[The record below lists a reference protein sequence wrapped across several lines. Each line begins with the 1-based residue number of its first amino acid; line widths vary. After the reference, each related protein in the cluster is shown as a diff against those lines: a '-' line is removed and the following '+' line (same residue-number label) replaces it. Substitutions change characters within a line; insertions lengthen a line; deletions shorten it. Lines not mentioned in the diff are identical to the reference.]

1 MTITEDKFTLKY
13 ARFVI
18 RWRVPILVLLLIAT
32 ALLATQIPKLDVRN
46 DPDTLLPGVNRY
58 VATNLYAEEK
68 FGMGNL
74 MVFAVKIKEGDIFQP
89 WFINII
95 QAIHN
100 RLVVSTGISTLS
112 TRWPSASSI
121 THLRV
126 PSTEGHSSTRRGGR
140 ISVVSCSW
148 VLSRRDRSVMA
159 SKSTTPCL

>member
-1 MTITEDKFTLKY
+1 MTITEDKFALKY

-32 ALLATQIPKLDVRN
+32 ALLATQVPKLDVRN

-89 WFINII
+89 WFI
-95 QAIHN
+95 
-100 RLVVSTGISTLS
+100 
-112 TRWPSASSI
+112 
-121 THLRV
+121 
-126 PSTEGHSSTRRGGR
+126 
-140 ISVVSCSW
+140 
-148 VLSRRDRSVMA
+148 RSVMW
-159 SKSTTPCL
+159 SVVRSFSFPEGKLKRQTSVPSRSV